1 MFLGVFMAAGKGINF
16 AGQYNYNVMI
26 TVDTTELQGVINHM
40 RLIHTEAE
48 FRKLMER
55 AFQRSAPRVRT
66 ILKKEIPPEY
76 SAKPAWIGHQV
87 GSAKTFIGAEV
98 SCIIPVSGIRG
109 KVGREYKASA
119 TDGGSRVRKAYKKLR
134 KSKKN
139 PQGKSIR
146 RSYKVMAQV
155 LAGEAS
161 ELPQGGRAV
170 HFMVFT
176 GSNKGRVFARLP
188 QEGDRVRPGVGI
200 GVPQM
205 PTNRSEQAV
214 QDGIRD
220 LLYDRIQHEHTALIR
235 GYAK

>member
-1 MFLGVFMAAGKGINF
+1 MAFSKGGSF
-16 AGQYNYNVMI
+16 TGAYNQNVMI

-40 RLIHTEAE
+40 RLIHSEAE

-55 AFQRSAPRVRT
+55 AFRRSAPRVRT
-66 ILKKEIPPEY
+66 ILKSEIPPEY
-76 SAKPAWIGHQV
+76 AAKPAWIGHQV
-87 GSAKTFIGAEV
+87 GSPQTFIGAEV
-98 SCIIPVSGIRG
+98 SCTIPVSGIRG

-119 TDGGSRVRKAYKKLR
+119 TEDGGARVRKAYKKLR

-139 PQGKSIR
+139 PQGKSTR

-155 LAGEAS
+155 LSGETS

-176 GSNKGRVFARLP
+176 GSNKGRVYARLP
-188 QEGDRVRPGVGI
+188 QEGNRIRPGVGI

-220 LLYDRIQHEHTALIR
+220 LLYERIQHEHMALVK